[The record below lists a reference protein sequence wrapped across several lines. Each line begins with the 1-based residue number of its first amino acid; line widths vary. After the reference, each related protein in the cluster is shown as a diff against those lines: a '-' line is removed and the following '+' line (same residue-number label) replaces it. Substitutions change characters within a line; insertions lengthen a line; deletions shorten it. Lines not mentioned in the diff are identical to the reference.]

1 MKKLKLLACG
11 AAIAAMIACVSGC
24 TFTIGGKTSY
34 SYKNSDDYVVGDRE
48 ISDKVDSIDV
58 DYISGD
64 VKIVTADTDV
74 ITIKETAKKHSYI
87 SVLPLFLG
95 ATGVSTALCISQPAF
110 IKTLISHLLSLSAY
124 RVSSVALS

>member
-48 ISDKVDSIDV
+48 ISDKPRCI
-58 DYISGD
+58 
-64 VKIVTADTDV
+64 
-74 ITIKETAKKHSYI
+74 
-87 SVLPLFLG
+87 LG
-95 ATGVSTALCISQPAF
+95 LTGRHFV
-110 IKTLISHLLSLSAY
+110 
-124 RVSSVALS
+124 